1 MSIDR
6 LPMRLLIAT
15 VTLLF
20 IPASCFAW
28 QSGSS
33 GSTAPSAPSSGFGS
47 APSQSFST
55 PFSQPTFNQPSTV
68 QPFNQPSFQSF
79 PNQSFPN
86 QPGAINFDQPSVIQS
101 QGQFQ
106 NGSGTVNGS
115 MPSTQ
120 QPSSS
125 GSSGSLG
132 IPSSSLVDPIFQINN
147 PGSPIVVN
155 HSTWDW
161 FLSRYLVTDRQG
173 LNRIRYG
180 NVSCQ
185 DRNVLQGYL
194 NQLQSTDIRALNRNE
209 QLAYWF
215 NLYNAR
221 TVALVVDNYP
231 LRSVRQIKQKFTD
244 FVGPFDDEGAVNVL
258 GKSLS
263 LNDIESGIVRPV
275 WNDPR
280 IHYALNC
287 ASYGCPNLAPTAWR
301 GHDVDARLNGAA
313 YEYINSGRAV
323 KSGLRGPRLSK
334 IYKWYKADFGDND
347 QAVLNH
353 VRQYAN
359 QNTCRTLGNQ
369 QSIAG
374 YHYDWS
380 LNDGR
385 KLRPR
390 ILEALRR

>member
-1 MSIDR
+1 MD
-6 LPMRLLIAT
+6 
-15 VTLLF
+15 
-20 IPASCFAW
+20 
-28 QSGSS
+28 
-33 GSTAPSAPSSGFGS
+33 
-47 APSQSFST
+47 
-55 PFSQPTFNQPSTV
+55 
-68 QPFNQPSFQSF
+68 
-79 PNQSFPN
+79 
-86 QPGAINFDQPSVIQS
+86 
-101 QGQFQ
+101 
-106 NGSGTVNGS
+106 
-115 MPSTQ
+115 
-120 QPSSS
+120 
-125 GSSGSLG
+125 
-132 IPSSSLVDPIFQINN
+132 
-147 PGSPIVVN
+147 

-185 DRNVLQGYL
+185 DRNALQGYL

-221 TVALVVDNYP
+221 TVALVLENYP
-231 LRSVRQIKQKFTD
+231 IRSIRQIKQKFTD

-301 GHDVDARLNGAA
+301 GYDVDARLNGAA

-385 KLRPR
+385 NLRPR
-390 ILEALRR
+390 ILEGLRR